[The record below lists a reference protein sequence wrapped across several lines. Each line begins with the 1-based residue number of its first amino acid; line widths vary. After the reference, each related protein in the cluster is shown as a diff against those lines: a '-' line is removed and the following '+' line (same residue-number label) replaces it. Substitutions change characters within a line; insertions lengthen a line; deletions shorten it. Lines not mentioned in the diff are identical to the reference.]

1 MPRRARSV
9 NTRAQLGAR
18 PGLGHFAHWRGVHRG
33 YLLPEVTERLLA
45 EADEIARMLNSL
57 RTKVEQ
63 TA

>member
-1 MPRRARSV
+1 MRLLMLSRE
-9 NTRAQLGAR
+9 L
-18 PGLGHFAHWRGVHRG
+18 G